1 MEGLTISEMA
11 QMLGVKEGVIRQRLV
26 YANIKAFS
34 KKPLYTQADFEAIKS
49 VKPKGW
55 PKQPKG
61 GWPKKEG
68 AGEGGGPGCP
78 AGGLPADNRG
88 LSFGRTAP
96 IMEYRVERPGLH
108 RLYQRLT
115 PHFPPAIAA

>member
-11 QMLGVKEGVIRQRLV
+11 QMLGVKEGAVRQRLV
-26 YANIKAFS
+26 YAKIKAFS
-34 KKPLYTQADFEAIKS
+34 KRPLYTQADFEAIKA

-68 AGEGGGPGCP
+68 AADGE
-78 AGGLPADNRG
+78 
-88 LSFGRTAP
+88 
-96 IMEYRVERPGLH
+96 E
-108 RLYQRLT
+108 
-115 PHFPPAIAA
+115 